1 MVGRSGAIAVAL
13 ALGLFACSS
22 SSSSGNTPGHDSGG
36 NDMGDAGPGEE
47 GPGGDDGGASG
58 PGLDGG
64 LSASD
69 GSSTSKSDAS
79 KGDAGGQTSGDGA
92 TSVGT
97 DAGGGIAAGDTGV
110 AQFCTQACNRAQTC
124 AAMVDGGS
132 VNVTTCMTNCTTT
145 NDEGPPNGGD
155 VVLYRSDYVVA
166 LTACVAAADCAD
178 TLGDKAADNCQ
189 TSLASSFAPSAAV
202 VTLCQH
208 LEASTC
214 MQDMT
219 PECLTA
225 FLPYSDATI
234 QAITTCIAD
243 PTCTNHD
250 ACVAQALTP

>member
-1 MVGRSGAIAVAL
+1 MVGRSGSIAVTL

-22 SSSSGNTPGHDSGG
+22 SSSSGNSPGADSGA
-36 NDMGDAGPGEE
+36 NNTMGDAGPGEGE
-47 GPGGDDGGASG
+47 AGNDDGEATG
-58 PGLDGG
+58 PGLDGAP
-64 LSASD
+64 SASD
-69 GSSTSKSDAS
+69 GSSKSDAP
-79 KGDAGGQTSGDGA
+79 KGDAGSQTSGDGA

-110 AQFCTQACNRAQTC
+110 TQFCTQACNRAQTC

-145 NDEGPPNGGD
+145 NEEGPPSGGD

-166 LTACVAAADCAD
+166 LTACVAAADCTD

-189 TSLASSFAPSAAV
+189 SSLAASFAPSAGV

-208 LEASTC
+208 LEASSC
-214 MQDMT
+214 SQDMT

-225 FLPYSDATI
+225 FLQYSDATI
-234 QAITTCIAD
+234 QAITACIGD

>member
-1 MVGRSGAIAVAL
+1 MVGRSGAIAVTL

-22 SSSSGNTPGHDSGG
+22 SSSSGNTPGHDTGGNNTMDDAAPGSGSGG
-36 NDMGDAGPGEE
+36 GASSSSSGSGEE
-47 GPGGDDGGASG
+47 EAGSDDGGAIG

-64 LSASD
+64 PSASD
-69 GSSTSKSDAS
+69 GSSKSDAP
-79 KGDAGGQTSGDGA
+79 KG
-92 TSVGT
+92 

-132 VNVTTCMTNCTTT
+132 VNVATCMTNCTTT

-166 LTACVAAADCAD
+166 LTSCVAAADCAD

-189 TSLASSFAPSAAV
+189 ATLASSFAPSAGV

-208 LEASTC
+208 LENSTC
-214 MQDMT
+214 TQDMT

-225 FLPYSDATI
+225 FLQYSDATI
-234 QAITTCIAD
+234 QAITACIAD

-250 ACVAQALTP
+250 ACVAKALTP